1 MKPSWEDLNAYV
13 DGELDPERQ
22 AQVAAEVAD
31 DSDLAREV
39 AALTRLKAALAQ
51 GVGDPPPI
59 PALTPP
65 RLPRRWM
72 AAAAAAI
79 VVAVGAAAVA
89 VSFRPEPQQ
98 PGLLALAVEDHRQW
112 LAVERAG
119 EPPAIDPQAVAAM
132 HDIGARPYIPD
143 LGGAS
148 LVLLGQ
154 RFLATGDGPR
164 RLQVLYGGERG
175 CRLTLWVAV
184 AATAA
189 PEAMSGA
196 QAGELGTWSW
206 SEAGNRYVLVSAIE
220 ASRLR
225 VIAETVERLTREYRP
240 ADPGLVVAMVD
251 ARNTSPPCAA

>member
-98 PGLLALAVEDHRQW
+98 PGLLAQAVADHRQW

-154 RFLATGDGPR
+154 RFLATGGGPR

-175 CRLTLWVAV
+175 CRLTLWVAL
-184 AATAA
+184 TGSTA
-189 PEAMSGA
+189 PEAM
-196 QAGELGTWSW
+196 AGELVGDFGTWSW
-206 SEAGNRYVLVSAIE
+206 SEAGNRYILVSAIE